1 VPATFSTLLGCF
13 DLSKSAARRTGREL
27 RSEGPESLELRTL
40 PSASVILVPLANF
53 YTTESGKTAQFLV
66 SLSERPTLPRKAA
79 TVTIPL
85 QSSDPSEGA
94 ASVSSLVFT
103 SQNWNVPRLVTVTGV
118 DDHQIDGNQ
127 GYQIQLGKLKTNAKD
142 YRGVNP
148 HDLTLVNKDDD
159 GLQPGILIA
168 PSSLI
173 IDDGGSKFVSI
184 HLASKPVADVT
195 LSFNVSEGDDQAR
208 LSVDSFVFT
217 SKNWNV
223 AQTLIVGAFADGR
236 HDGDQPFVFAL
247 DATSSDL
254 DYDRLSIAPFKTT
267 IHDTDPLIASLT
279 GTYQGEF
286 SGQRVING
294 ETVDVGDLVNFTVT
308 GTTPKFTNPT
318 GSSGT
323 ITGDQIA
330 FTDGNGVKY
339 TGAFTENA
347 DGSTTA
353 SGTWTYSVNGAP
365 AGSGVWSATDSTQV
379 RAGLRISPTAD
390 LRVDEGSTKNIL
402 FSLISQPTDN
412 VVVTFVVG
420 TGAGQAQL
428 STTSFTFTPQNWLLP
443 QTLVVSGVADK
454 ITDGD
459 QNFEFSTTTTSSDVS
474 YHALAPQT
482 VAVTVHDV
490 VATPTGTLDGDYT
503 GTFNG
508 KVLGQTAT
516 GAVAFSVAGNVVT
529 VTKPASV
536 TGTIVD
542 DAVNFTVTSGT
553 LTGAK
558 FTGTFLRND
567 DGTVTAAGTWS
578 SSGTISGSGT
588 WTAKRPAAA

>member
-208 LSVDSFVFT
+208 LSVD
-217 SKNWNV
+217 
-223 AQTLIVGAFADGR
+223 
-236 HDGDQPFVFAL
+236 
-247 DATSSDL
+247 
-254 DYDRLSIAPFKTT
+254 
-267 IHDTDPLIASLT
+267 
-279 GTYQGEF
+279 
-286 SGQRVING
+286 
-294 ETVDVGDLVNFTVT
+294 
-308 GTTPKFTNPT
+308 
-318 GSSGT
+318 
-323 ITGDQIA
+323 
-330 FTDGNGVKY
+330 
-339 TGAFTENA
+339 
-347 DGSTTA
+347 
-353 SGTWTYSVNGAP
+353 
-365 AGSGVWSATDSTQV
+365 
-379 RAGLRISPTAD
+379 
-390 LRVDEGSTKNIL
+390 
-402 FSLISQPTDN
+402 
-412 VVVTFVVG
+412 
-420 TGAGQAQL
+420 
-428 STTSFTFTPQNWLLP
+428 
-443 QTLVVSGVADK
+443 
-454 ITDGD
+454 
-459 QNFEFSTTTTSSDVS
+459 
-474 YHALAPQT
+474 
-482 VAVTVHDV
+482 
-490 VATPTGTLDGDYT
+490 
-503 GTFNG
+503 
-508 KVLGQTAT
+508 
-516 GAVAFSVAGNVVT
+516 
-529 VTKPASV
+529 
-536 TGTIVD
+536 
-542 DAVNFTVTSGT
+542 
-553 LTGAK
+553 
-558 FTGTFLRND
+558 
-567 DGTVTAAGTWS
+567 
-578 SSGTISGSGT
+578 
-588 WTAKRPAAA
+588 